1 MVNGRVK
8 CSIVE
13 EVLVCTRELKNENRT
28 TKNIKMRFVFYEIF
42 KYLIHLL
49 VALLNKTKEYSTN
62 LSV

>member
-28 TKNIKMRFVFYEIF
+28 TKNTKMRFVFYEIF

-49 VALLNKTKEYSTN
+49 VALLNETKEYNTN